1 MPTTIK
7 TTILEVT
14 RLASSRPSGTPR
26 YQVKTPVGTWP
37 TKPDCGDAYALTAGQ
52 TTGGATLTLDGRG
65 RIYGI
70 ELDR

>member
-14 RLASSRPSGTPR
+14 RLPSSRPSGNPR
-26 YQVKTPVGTWP
+26 YQVRTPVGTWP

-52 TTGGATLTLDGRG
+52 AAIGATLTLDGRG
-65 RIYGI
+65 HIYGI